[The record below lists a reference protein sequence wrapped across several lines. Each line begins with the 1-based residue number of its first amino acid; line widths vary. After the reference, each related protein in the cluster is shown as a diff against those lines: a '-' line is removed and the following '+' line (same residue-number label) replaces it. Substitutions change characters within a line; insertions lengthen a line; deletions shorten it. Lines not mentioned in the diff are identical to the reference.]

1 MKQMRKDFLVSV
13 EWDEEGS
20 GSPTPS
26 DIEAALQ
33 NVLRGLVTKLAAMK
47 PAPSVT
53 IRPVAPNE

>member
-1 MKQMRKDFLVSV
+1 MKQMRKDFLVTI

-20 GSPTPS
+20 SSMPS

-33 NVLRGLVTKLAAMK
+33 NALRGLVTKLAAME

-53 IRPVAPNE
+53 IRPVAPIE

>member
-1 MKQMRKDFLVSV
+1 MNQMRKDFLVTV

-20 GSPTPS
+20 SSPTPS

-33 NVLRGLVTKLAAMK
+33 NALRGLVTKLAAME

-53 IRPVAPNE
+53 IRPVAPIE

>member
-1 MKQMRKDFLVSV
+1 MRKDFLVTV

-20 GSPTPS
+20 SPTPS

-33 NVLRGLVTKLAAMK
+33 NALRGLVTRLADIE